1 MEVLKNTKRSQKLK
15 HEQNA
20 TAQAKIALY
29 GFPFFFFW
37 SDILNTRRSVLS
49 HILTHR
55 GKISNTGRSVL
66 SDIQTPRSKISNT
79 RGSVSSDIQT
89 LGSDKKKTKRRKSSN
104 TQSLA
109 SNIWNTGRS
118 VLSDVTCFVR
128 LHTLLHVVESYCAKF
143 ETVQTLSYVQTDATT
158 PNNVGS
164 SWPECC
170 ARLHGA
176 LA

>member
-1 MEVLKNTKRSQKLK
+1 MEVLKNTKRSQKPK

-29 GFPFFFFW
+29 GFQFFFFW

-55 GKISNTGRSVL
+55 GKISNT
-66 SDIQTPRSKISNT
+66 

-89 LGSDKKKTKRRKSSN
+89 LGSDKKKTKRRESSN

-128 LHTLLHVVESYCAKF
+128 LHTLLHVVA
-143 ETVQTLSYVQTDATT
+143 
-158 PNNVGS
+158 
-164 SWPECC
+164 CC
-170 ARLHGA
+170 
-176 LA
+176 

>member
-1 MEVLKNTKRSQKLK
+1 MVF
-15 HEQNA
+15 
-20 TAQAKIALY
+20 I
-29 GFPFFFFW
+29 FFW

-49 HILTHR
+49 HTLTHR

-66 SDIQTPRSKISNT
+66 SDIQTPRSKILNT

-89 LGSDKKKTKRRKSSN
+89 LGSNKKKAKRRESSN

-128 LHTLLHVVESYCAKF
+128 LHTLLHPVACCWELLRKVWNCSNFKLRANGRNNPPTMLWVLGQNVVPVC
-143 ETVQTLSYVQTDATT
+143 TGL
-158 PNNVGS
+158 
-164 SWPECC
+164 
-170 ARLHGA
+170 
-176 LA
+176 